1 MMVKPIAILVR
12 SLNMK
17 YEVFS
22 FEEELSR
29 IDEINIKLSAG
40 NVTLEE
46 SVLLY
51 EEASERIQHCKK
63 LLNDAELKITALSSN
78 LDS

>member
-1 MMVKPIAILVR
+1 M
-12 SLNMK
+12 N
-17 YEVFS
+17 YEVLS

-29 IDEINIKLSAG
+29 IDEINTKLSAG

-46 SVLLY
+46 SVHLY

-63 LLNDAELKITALSSN
+63 LLNEAELKITSLSSGME
-78 LDS
+78 S